1 MDELFWTEIKVQE
14 PEVVSLKDETPL
26 AMSDD
31 KDIKAQALQETRDAM
46 EQNWIDINYLLQ
58 AYKDIAETATLE
70 TFKWNVM
77 DDFKTKVSALKQ
89 MTDLWKTANNLNQK
103 EPQTILFKPIFD
115 KAPMLS

>member
-103 EPQTILFKPIFD
+103 EPQTILFKPTFD